1 MEWGRDEA
9 ELVRRCREGSDAAYA
24 AVVRLHRPRLF
35 TLAYRLTSDR
45 STAEDVVQEVFLAA
59 FKAIDRFE
67 PRPSLAAW
75 LNRITVRVAGR
86 AAARQAGRSAASLDR
101 MAESPEAGSDAQAIL
116 IDLDPS
122 SDPQTSAETAELRR
136 ALGDAV
142 ERLPYKYRA
151 AVILRFVTGLDYAD
165 AAQTLDIPLNTFKSH
180 LLRGTRLLREDLSR
194 HLETTMHMQS
204 APPSTVDAPADE
216 IVYAGASEAASRR

>member
-1 MEWGRDEA
+1 M
-9 ELVRRCREGSDAAYA
+9 
-24 AVVRLHRPRLF
+24 RLHRPRLF

-101 MAESPEAGSDAQAIL
+101 MAASPEGNRDAQTIL

-142 ERLPYKYRA
+142 DRLPYKYRA

-194 HLETTMHMQS
+194 HLETTMGS
-204 APPSTVDAPADE
+204 APPFTVEAPVDE
-216 IVYAGASEAASRR
+216 VVYAGASEVATRR

>member
-1 MEWGRDEA
+1 MEWGRDEV

-24 AVVRLHRPRLF
+24 ALVRLHRPRLF

-67 PRPSLAAW
+67 PKPSLAAW

-86 AAARQAGRSAASLDR
+86 AANRQAGRPSASLDLIS
-101 MAESPEAGSDAQAIL
+101 ESSDDVGGSVAAL

-122 SDPQTSAETAELRR
+122 SDPQLAVETAELRR
-136 ALGDAV
+136 AVDLAV
-142 ERLPYKYRA
+142 GRLPFKYRA
-151 AVILRFVTGLDYAD
+151 AVTLRFVMGLDYAE
-165 AAQTLDIPLNTFKSH
+165 AAAALDVPLNTFKSH
-180 LLRGTRLLREDLSR
+180 LLRGTRMLREDLAE
-194 HLETTMHMQS
+194 HLETPPATAAS
-204 APPSTVDAPADE
+204 VNGGGAPEDVA
-216 IVYAGASEAASRR
+216 YARASEPVSRR